1 MVENK
6 KAMYIGLA
14 AAGVVLSAAVIF
26 KLWRGRNSE
35 PTIKEKL
42 VQAKLDKIKKDNND
56 KLDQAYFLNV
66 LQFIGQETR
75 KRTKDLREDY
85 LFARREHFKKE

>member
-14 AAGVVLSAAVIF
+14 AAGVVVGAAVIF
-26 KLWRGRNSE
+26 KLWRGRNTE
-35 PTIKEKL
+35 LTIKEKL
-42 VQAKLDKIKKDNND
+42 VEAKLDKIKKDNND

-85 LFARREHFKKE
+85 L